1 MASTSAGV
9 SKLVHGKS
17 VPAVDVTYEA
27 IEDVLDADSDID
39 IEHEFS
45 DNEVGVEDIGS
56 DNEIDDFV
64 PVGSKEESVLW
75 RAINGSNINRHHFI
89 DTSSGVQP
97 HTQLNSDSLPH
108 EIFLNFFTDNL
119 VELIVTETNNYQ
131 DRVKQDLISN
141 DKLTPKSRLHKW
153 TDLTKDEFYSF
164 ISLIILMGIIRKPTL
179 AMYWSTDEMLS
190 TPFFGKC
197 MAQNR
202 FSEILRFLHFTS
214 TNLPDDKLH
223 KIRPVFEYLITKF
236 MENYRPG
243 EKVTVDES
251 LMLWKGRLGWKQ
263 FIRTKRARFGIK
275 SFDLCEC
282 KTGYVYNS
290 SIYTGKGTDNTGD
303 SELGLSGSMVMHL
316 MGPLLEKGRTVY
328 LDNWYSSPKLYVALS
343 NRGTNACGTVRTNRV
358 GLPKDIDARALE
370 RGEMEVR
377 QLPPLTYIIWKDKR
391 DVTALSNCHSKVHMI
406 DSGKTDYQT
415 KMTLFKPDLI
425 HDYNMNM
432 GGVDLVDQVTQAYP
446 SMRKTIKWYKKL
458 FLHMLDITLYNSLV
472 IWRNLN
478 PHKRMTYLDFRL
490 AVARKLVEEHHIQRP
505 IHTGGRKS
513 KKPAVLRLKEKHFA
527 SRIPPTGKKKYASR
541 RCVVC
546 KNKGLRKEVRIM
558 CAACGEVPLC
568 FEPCFE
574 IYHTHRNI

>member
-1 MASTSAGV
+1 MNSNSCVRRTEFSMASTSAGV

-251 LMLWKGRLGWKQ
+251 LMLWRGRLGWKQ
-263 FIRTKRARFGIK
+263 FIRTKRARFRHAQSAYK
-275 SFDLCEC
+275 RN
-282 KTGYVYNS
+282 K
-290 SIYTGKGTDNTGD
+290 NT
-303 SELGLSGSMVMHL
+303 M
-316 MGPLLEKGRTVY
+316 
-328 LDNWYSSPKLYVALS
+328 
-343 NRGTNACGTVRTNRV
+343 
-358 GLPKDIDARALE
+358 
-370 RGEMEVR
+370 
-377 QLPPLTYIIWKDKR
+377 
-391 DVTALSNCHSKVHMI
+391 HSKSEYTFFYTMTKPKHLIANSKIAHKINIMSKYTRTI
-406 DSGKTDYQT
+406 SKTHTQEKKGK
-415 KMTLFKPDLI
+415 
-425 HDYNMNM
+425 
-432 GGVDLVDQVTQAYP
+432 
-446 SMRKTIKWYKKL
+446 KT
-458 FLHMLDITLYNSLV
+458 
-472 IWRNLN
+472 R
-478 PHKRMTYLDFRL
+478 
-490 AVARKLVEEHHIQRP
+490 
-505 IHTGGRKS
+505 G
-513 KKPAVLRLKEKHFA
+513 KE
-527 SRIPPTGKKKYASR
+527 IGKKKCLTRHTYILF
-541 RCVVC
+541 RCNSFV
-546 KNKGLRKEVRIM
+546 
-558 CAACGEVPLC
+558 
-568 FEPCFE
+568 E
-574 IYHTHRNI
+574 IN